1 MTSLLLLL
9 FEEAG
14 RNAFPHNVLYTAIF
28 ILLFL
33 FLPSPPES
41 QAFGFR
47 AVVVEEEAVFF
58 LTFPAAAPASVP
70 PAAAAPDTG
79 ADLGIKV

>member
-1 MTSLLLLL
+1 MLSHT
-9 FEEAG
+9 
-14 RNAFPHNVLYTAIF
+14 VYTAIF
-28 ILLFL
+28 ILLSL
-33 FLPSPPES
+33 FLYSPPES

-47 AVVVEEEAVFF
+47 ALVVQEEAVFF

-70 PAAAAPDTG
+70 SAAAAPDTG

>member
-1 MTSLLLLL
+1 MLSHTI
-9 FEEAG
+9 
-14 RNAFPHNVLYTAIF
+14 YTTIF
-28 ILLFL
+28 ILFFL
-33 FLPSPPES
+33 FLYSPPES

-47 AVVVEEEAVFF
+47 ALVVEEAAVFL

-70 PAAAAPDTG
+70 SAAAAPDTG